1 MRSHIG
7 TRLPSALAL
16 MVLAATFGCG
26 GSSGYPT
33 SSGNNTGTNTGG
45 TNTGGS
51 TSSSISV
58 VDNSFDPAAT
68 TVAAGTT
75 VTWTWNGSAQHNV
88 TFDDGSGLK
97 SATQNSGT
105 YSRTFASAGTYS
117 YHCTIHGAGMS
128 GTITVK

>member
-7 TRLPSALAL
+7 TRLSSALAML
-16 MVLAATFGCG
+16 VLATALGCG

-33 SSGNNTGTNTGG
+33 SSGNNTGGTGG
-45 TNTGGS
+45 TGTGGS

-68 TVAAGTT
+68 TVTAGTT